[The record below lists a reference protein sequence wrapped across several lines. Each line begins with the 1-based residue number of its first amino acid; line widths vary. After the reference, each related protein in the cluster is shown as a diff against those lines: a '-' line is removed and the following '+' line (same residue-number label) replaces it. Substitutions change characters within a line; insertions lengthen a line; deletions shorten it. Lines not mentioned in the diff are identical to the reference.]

1 MTDKHID
8 NLEQAIRDMN
18 RSDSRQRDTIYD
30 QRQEIAE
37 MKDKLSELNYK
48 QNQLHKILDKIP
60 AEVLEKM
67 RNEER
72 QKRKESR
79 EER

>member
-48 QNQLHKILDKIP
+48 QNQLHKIIDKIP